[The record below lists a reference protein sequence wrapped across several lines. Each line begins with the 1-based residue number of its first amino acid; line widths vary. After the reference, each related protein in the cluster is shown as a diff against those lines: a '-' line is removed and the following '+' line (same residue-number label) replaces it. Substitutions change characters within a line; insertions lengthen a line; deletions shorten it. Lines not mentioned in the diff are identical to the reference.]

1 MRLRDQG
8 IDDYDG
14 GVGRV
19 RLARG
24 ISDNNGGV
32 RRGHGIY
39 YVSEGSE
46 TTAEA
51 AVARRRA

>member
-8 IDDYDG
+8 IDDYNG
-14 GVGRV
+14 GVRRV

-24 ISDNNGGV
+24 ISDNSGGV

-39 YVSEGSE
+39 DVSEGSE